1 MEPICVVF
9 HLIILKEFKFLN
21 SFSADI
27 FRVSSTASTLSQGVA
42 IGITNNVN
50 VIQNKLKI
58 TEEYVEQILLLD
70 QAEWGG
76 VGVTREVENFHSCFW
91 IANILYF

>member
-1 MEPICVVF
+1 MEPMCVVF
-9 HLIILKEFKFLN
+9 HLIILKELKYLN

-70 QAEWGG
+70 QAEWEGWGHPRGG
-76 VGVTREVENFHSCFW
+76 KFS
-91 IANILYF
+91 